1 MYTASSTQSG
11 RMGIFLISMLCS
23 RHWNTKGPWYSEGF
37 VSTMNILACV
47 CSTIRR
53 GGWANAGESPG
64 LSCCCTSPPREIL
77 TFPAQPT
84 FCPAFLSGE
93 SLEELKQQSWEKKR
107 QWASRLLPSASS
119 SSIRLHFFLSFPQHI
134 GGGGGVRI
142 VLELMWSGESSKQK
156 VCAVPPCYTVTMYRQ
171 YSRCHCILLT
181 YTMYEWYKLIS
192 GPAYLSV

>member
-53 GGWANAGESPG
+53 GGWANVGKSPG

-84 FCPAFLSGE
+84 FCPAFLSAE
-93 SLEELKQQSWEKKR
+93 SLEELKQQSWEKD
-107 QWASRLLPSASS
+107 SRPPAFCLLFLDPSP
-119 SSIRLHFFLSFPQHI
+119 FFLSFPQHI

-181 YTMYEWYKLIS
+181 YTMIQIYEWYKLIS
-192 GPAYLSV
+192 GLAYLLV

>member
-64 LSCCCTSPPREIL
+64 LSCCCTSPPQRDPH
-77 TFPAQPT
+77 FPCTAN
-84 FCPAFLSGE
+84 FLSCFPFWRKPWGIKAT
-93 SLEELKQQSWEKKR
+93 ELRKKR
-107 QWASRLLPSASS
+107 QWASRLLPSVLLFLDPSPFFSVIPSAYWWRGRGAYSVGAHVIWRVKQAKS
-119 SSIRLHFFLSFPQHI
+119 MYSPTLLH
-134 GGGGGVRI
+134 
-142 VLELMWSGESSKQK
+142 
-156 VCAVPPCYTVTMYRQ
+156 CYNVQTVQ
-171 YSRCHCILLT
+171 
-181 YTMYEWYKLIS
+181 
-192 GPAYLSV
+192 